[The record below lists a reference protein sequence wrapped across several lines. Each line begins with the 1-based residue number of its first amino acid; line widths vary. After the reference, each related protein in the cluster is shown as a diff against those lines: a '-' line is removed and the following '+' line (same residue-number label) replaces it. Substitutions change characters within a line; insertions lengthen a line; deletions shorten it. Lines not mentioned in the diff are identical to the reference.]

1 MNPQADVPIEK
12 ITDDVDLLA
21 GPNDRKVQLR
31 EEFGAVQM
39 VCREAVPVHWPGRED
54 VEYKND
60 HELQGRASE
69 AAFPTPTFLMRLT

>member
-12 ITDDVDLLA
+12 ITDDVNLA
-21 GPNDRKVQLR
+21 GPNDRKIQFR
-31 EEFGAVQM
+31 EVFRAVQM

-60 HELQGRASE
+60 H
-69 AAFPTPTFLMRLT
+69 